1 MSLPDFPTDVGGFSG
16 ITGTDGPTASALESL
31 RASFAS
37 EFAQTT
43 GEDQVP
49 SPTSAATSDRTSS
62 SSTTSTAS
70 PTPTVPTTLATS
82 IIPSSDATSP
92 SATDSQPS
100 TGTGENAAS
109 NTTAEAPT
117 VSEKD
122 SCNSISCN
130 AGLQAAVAVPV
141 VIAVLLIVAVLFFL
155 RRRRRRQEAQPV
167 SEKQQPVKKKKK
179 FSRHLRIFS
188 FDAELLMGGWRS
200 SSNSIR
206 SRQSGSL
213 RSGQSSGHG
222 QSPSLHSI
230 DEVAPPYRDA
240 VTFAQRPVATTGVAG
255 VTASSPDPFPRPSS
269 TATAPPPY
277 AAAPGNTYRQSNRS
291 ARNPFADTT
300 PISPIEGSPF
310 NDPPEEGLSPI
321 SPSNPTMSRQSS
333 LLRSINDDGGSTLAG
348 SDAGSIRE
356 AQVGRSLS
364 VMSGGRTI
372 DNIRGANSG

>member
-1 MSLPDFPTDVGGFSG
+1 MSLPAFPTDVGGFSG
-16 ITGTDGPTASALESL
+16 ITGTDGPSASALESL
-31 RASFAS
+31 RASFAT

-43 GEDQVP
+43 DDDQDP

-62 SSTTSTAS
+62 SKTTTTAS
-70 PTPTVPTTLATS
+70 ASATPTVPTTLATS

-92 SATDSQPS
+92 SATNSQPS
-100 TGTGENAAS
+100 TSTGENAAS

-130 AGLQAAVAVPV
+130 SGLQAAVAVPV
-141 VIAVLLIVAVLFFL
+141 VIAVLLIVAVLFL

-167 SEKQQPVKKKKK
+167 SEKQQPVKKKK

-206 SRQSGSL
+206 SRQTGSF

-240 VTFAQRPVATTGVAG
+240 MSTAQRPIATTGVAR
-255 VTASSPDPFPRPSS
+255 VTASLPDPFPRPSS

-277 AAAPGNTYRQSNRS
+277 AAAPGNTSRQSNRS
-291 ARNPFADTT
+291 ARDPFADAT

-310 NDPPEEGLSPI
+310 NDPPEDGFSPT
-321 SPSNPTMSRQSS
+321 SPSDPMMSRQSS

-356 AQVGRSLS
+356 AQIGRSLS

-372 DNIRGANSG
+372 DNTRRANSG